1 MLTSFTFLVFFILMQ
16 GVFAGL
22 ETGMI
27 SIRRPRIEHAY
38 ENGSRAAKMILF
50 FLDNPGVMI
59 STSLLGVNISV
70 VCASLAAK
78 KFAESAGLSSAA
90 GLLAMTCVLSVSMLI
105 CEIIPKSYFRQAPCS
120 RCAKIIWILYGT
132 YHILY
137 IPVRLFDA
145 FTSFLSRKIAKKS
158 DTNETRSALM
168 REDLK
173 LFLRES
179 ENGGG
184 LPAEAAALL
193 DNAIGFHSATIADI
207 AKPTSRVIAV
217 SAALPVR
224 DAMNLCLEKR
234 LSKFPVRD
242 DRTGKWIGVF
252 SAYHAMF
259 AIREEEWTRRNAAE
273 CMLPLIGIPASTPL
287 GEALKQTKGT
297 DSAMFAVLDADGT
310 QTGIFT
316 SFDLARK
323 LFG

>member
-145 FTSFLSRKIAKKS
+145 FTSFLSRKIAKKA
-158 DTNETRSALM
+158 TPTR
-168 REDLK
+168 
-173 LFLRES
+173 
-179 ENGGG
+179 
-184 LPAEAAALL
+184 
-193 DNAIGFHSATIADI
+193 
-207 AKPTSRVIAV
+207 
-217 SAALPVR
+217 PV
-224 DAMNLCLEKR
+224 
-234 LSKFPVRD
+234 
-242 DRTGKWIGVF
+242 
-252 SAYHAMF
+252 
-259 AIREEEWTRRNAAE
+259 
-273 CMLPLIGIPASTPL
+273 PL
-287 GEALKQTKGT
+287 
-297 DSAMFAVLDADGT
+297 
-310 QTGIFT
+310 
-316 SFDLARK
+316 
-323 LFG
+323 